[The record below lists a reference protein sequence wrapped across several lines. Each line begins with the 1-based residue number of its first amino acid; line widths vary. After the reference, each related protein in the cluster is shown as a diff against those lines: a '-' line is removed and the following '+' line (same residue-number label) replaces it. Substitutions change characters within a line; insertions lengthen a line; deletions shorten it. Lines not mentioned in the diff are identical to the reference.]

1 MKASLRVIADEE
13 EEAIMCLQLSPET
26 PLEAKLLLELAPSLP
41 LQEWPNKPGTT
52 ILEDPGRNTFS
63 VLLRL

>member
-1 MKASLRVIADEE
+1 MMWATLRVIADEE

-41 LQEWPNKPGTT
+41 LQEWPNKGTT